1 MKKVIA
7 IVSIISVI
15 TGLSLVTATSNHETS
30 IHNNYKTAA
39 DKNIKPGG

>member
-15 TGLSLVTATSNHETS
+15 TGLSLIATSNQEAS